1 MKIVIQFWVLSV
13 LLEPNFQNKNQAF
26 TDYRMQELTIHSHYP
41 INTCLIHSCVCT
53 CTDTNHKVNISNM
66 HSNPPPFM
74 KLQARGTS
82 MQCTYLLVWEAA
94 QATAAESIKRQLFLS
109 RLMPDCVQVR
119 LIALDAVL
127 CTLLQAQHTTL
138 PEQNT
143 YLPSKGQKQAYSRRG
158 SSFLSFLPWTLISSL
173 RLLDGLWCL
182 NEAKVES
189 HYVTLKEGV
198 ISQGR

>member
-1 MKIVIQFWVLSV
+1 
-13 LLEPNFQNKNQAF
+13 
-26 TDYRMQELTIHSHYP
+26 
-41 INTCLIHSCVCT
+41 
-53 CTDTNHKVNISNM
+53 M
-66 HSNPPPFM
+66 HSNPPFL
-74 KLQARGTS
+74 KLQARSTS

-94 QATAAESIKRQLFLS
+94 QATAVESIKRQLFLS

-143 YLPSKGQKQAYSRRG
+143 YLPSKGWKQAYSRRD
-158 SSFLSFLPWTLISSL
+158 SSPLSFLPWTLISSL
-173 RLLDGLWCL
+173 CLLEGLGCL

-189 HYVTLKEGV
+189 HYFTLKKEV
-198 ISQGR
+198 ISQGRQTGNARSAAVLMELKQMAELHCPNHFQHL